1 MSEKMGNPK
10 ASQEVQKHRIEQE
23 ILQAIRGISYGSV
36 EVIIHD
42 GKIVQI
48 LRKEKLRFDQ
58 KASAENS

>member
-1 MSEKMGNPK
+1 MSGKSGNPR
-10 ASQEVQKHRIEQE
+10 ASQEAHPDRIEQE

-58 KASAENS
+58 KASTENS